1 MSKVNGHDF
10 LVVRNSLTNE
20 VRLISIEECAFLLNG
35 SNKLIT
41 RLDIAAIDLVT
52 TKIKN
57 KDELLNLLISRDLAR
72 TVLDDVYIVHR
83 CNDVKNLHNDSN
95 SKLSFLEI
103 IYEDDLY
110 NDNIDMLIY
119 MARRRLFGENKI
131 INKEEKE
138 IAKYVSRLIKKA
150 VPGAVE
156 SSNLLAYSGALLGR
170 IKKVDLGIMNYINS
184 YSYSKN
190 INVKNDKKQKM
201 IERLCNYRTL
211 RDVVL
216 AEKNL
221 DEEIE
226 FGEKVSQKTS
236 FARKQAAYPLLVF
249 AANKLNEYKN
259 YDLGKPYTENDFL
272 ELKKTKNIDGEVSQ
286 NINVEQITLN
296 NLQQKQAVIGIGE
309 KDLSDYMGDL
319 EGKPKSNREENTKEI
334 IYSHEIDEENEPYL
348 FSDLDGE
355 PVKRNIVNEMD
366 FINKDNHEDFEEPFK
381 YEDFYNTIPNDNELA
396 ENDDNYIEPFLDKD
410 LDDLTEEEIL
420 KIASTQ
426 KRL

>member
-138 IAKYVSRLIKKA
+138 IAKYASRLIKKA

-226 FGEKVSQKTS
+226 IGEKVSQKTC

-309 KDLSDYMGDL
+309 KDLSDYIDDL

>member
-138 IAKYVSRLIKKA
+138 IAKYASRLIKKA

-226 FGEKVSQKTS
+226 IGEKVSQKTS

-309 KDLSDYMGDL
+309 KDLSDYIDDL

>member
-83 CNDVKNLHNDSN
+83 CNDIKNLHNDSN

-138 IAKYVSRLIKKA
+138 IAKYASRLIKKA

-259 YDLGKPYTENDFL
+259 YDLGKQYTETEFL

-309 KDLSDYMGDL
+309 KDLSDYIDDL

-381 YEDFYNTIPNDNELA
+381 YEGFYNTIPNDNEIV
-396 ENDDNYIEPFLDKD
+396 ETDDNYIEPFLDKD
-410 LDDLTEEEIL
+410 LDDLTEDEIL
-420 KIASTQ
+420 EIASTQ